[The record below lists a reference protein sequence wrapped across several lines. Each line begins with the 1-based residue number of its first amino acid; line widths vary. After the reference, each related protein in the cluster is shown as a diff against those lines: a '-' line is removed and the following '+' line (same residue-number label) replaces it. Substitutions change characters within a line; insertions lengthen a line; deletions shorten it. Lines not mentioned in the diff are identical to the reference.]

1 MTDVRTATLRISA
14 PPPVRPQRQGGLA
27 RTVISVVIGVVIVG
41 LVSAV
46 VLSGAINWPTVGRY
60 LFAPPVLSGLWVTI
74 QLTVL
79 AMVLGFVLGVA
90 SALMLRSRT
99 PAVAWLARAYIWFF
113 RGTPVLVQLIFWFNL
128 SLIMPTLGWGDGA
141 ISTNALITPFMAALL
156 GLGINE
162 GAYMS
167 EIFRAGIEAVDRGQA
182 EAGLAS
188 GMTPAQVMRHI
199 VLPQALRVITPPTG
213 NQAIGMLK
221 TTSLVSVIAAQDLLT
236 SVQRIYAT
244 NYQIIDL
251 LIVACIWYL
260 LLTTIAT
267 IGQSRLE
274 RHFAGETRSAVGTRR
289 WRRAPSVAGVGA
301 ATSITTKEDM

>member
-1 MTDVRTATLRISA
+1 MQVAKTAPAKLVAKRPGSVKRNIISA
-14 PPPVRPQRQGGLA
+14 VIAVAVLA
-27 RTVISVVIGVVIVG
+27 AV
-41 LVSAV
+41 LVV
-46 VLSGAINWPTVGRY
+46 VLSDAISWETVGRY
-60 LFAPPVLSGLWVTI
+60 LFSASVLRGLWVTL

-79 AMVLGFVLGVA
+79 SMVLGVVLGIT

-99 PAVAWLARAYIWFF
+99 PAFAWLARGYIWFF

-128 SLIMPTLGWGDGA
+128 ALIIPMVGIGEWSV
-141 ISTNALITPFMAALL
+141 STNALITPFVAALL

-167 EIFRAGIEAVDRGQA
+167 EIFRAGIDSVDRGQT

-188 GMTPAQVMRHI
+188 GMKPGQVMRRV
-199 VLPQALRVITPPTG
+199 VLPQALIMITPPTG

-236 SVQRIYAT
+236 SVQRIYAQ

-251 LIVACIWYL
+251 LIVASIWYL
-260 LLTTIAT
+260 ALTTLAT

-274 RHFAGETRSAVGTRR
+274 RSFSANRPLAVGTRK
-289 WRRAPSVAGVGA
+289 WRMAFN
-301 ATSITTKEDM
+301 KENI

>member
-1 MTDVRTATLRISA
+1 MTEVRTATIHVSA
-14 PPPVRPQRQGGLA
+14 PPSLRPRRQGAALRLVLSIA
-27 RTVISVVIGVVIVG
+27 IAALTVGVVA
-41 LVSAV
+41 AV
-46 VLSGAINWPTVGRY
+46 VFSGAISWPTVARY
-60 LFAPPVLSGLWVTI
+60 LFAPPVLAGLVVTI

-79 AMVLGFVLGVA
+79 SMVLGFVLGIA

-99 PAVAWLARAYIWFF
+99 PAIAWLARAYIWFF

-128 SLIMPTLGWGDGA
+128 SLILPTIGWGDGA
-141 ISTNALITPFMAALL
+141 ISTNVLITPFMAALL

-167 EIFRAGIEAVDRGQA
+167 EIFRAGIDAVDRGQT
-182 EAGLAS
+182 EAGLAA
-188 GMTPAQVMRHI
+188 GMTPAQVMRHV
-199 VLPQALRVITPPTG
+199 VLPQAIRVITPPTG
-213 NQAIGMLK
+213 NQTIGMLK

-274 RHFAGETRSAVGTRR
+274 RRFAGDDRAAVGSRR
-289 WRRAPSVAGVGA
+289 WRRAVSVPRLTTGVE
-301 ATSITTKEDM
+301 SKEEL

>member
-1 MTDVRTATLRISA
+1 MADTVTVAVKTS
-14 PPPVRPQRQGGLA
+14 PPPPLQLRRQGGAKRAVLSA
-27 RTVISVVIGVVIVG
+27 LIVV
-41 LVSAV
+41 AV
-46 VLSGAINWPTVGRY
+46 VGAVLGVLLSDALDWPTIWRY
-60 LFAPPVLSGLWVTI
+60 LFSSAVLSGLWVTI
-74 QLTVL
+74 QLTILSMLIGV
-79 AMVLGFVLGVA
+79 VLGVA

-99 PAVAWLARAYIWFF
+99 PAVKGLAQAFIWFF

-128 SLIMPTLGWGDGA
+128 SLILPTIGFGDWS
-141 ISTNALITPFMAALL
+141 ISTNALITPFIAALL

-162 GAYMS
+162 GAYMC
-167 EIFRAGIEAVDRGQA
+167 EIFRAGIDSVDKGQR

-188 GMTPAQVMRHI
+188 GMTSGQVMFRI

-260 LLTTIAT
+260 LLTTVAT
-267 IGQSRLE
+267 FGQSRLE
-274 RHFAGETRSAVGTRR
+274 RSFADGPIGSVGTRR
-289 WRRAPSVAGVGA
+289 WRRNQVTLKSKAES
-301 ATSITTKEDM
+301 KENI

>member
-1 MTDVRTATLRISA
+1 MANTTTVPVRTS
-14 PPPVRPQRQGGLA
+14 PPPRLMLKRPGKAA
-27 RTVISVVIGVVIVG
+27 RIVLSVIIA
-41 LVSAV
+41 AV
-46 VLSGAINWPTVGRY
+46 VLGAVAAVVFSGAISWETVWRY
-60 LFAPPVLSGLWVTI
+60 LFAPPVLAGLVVTI

-79 AMVLGFVLGVA
+79 SMLIGVVLGVA

-99 PAVAWLARAYIWFF
+99 PAIAWLARSYIWFF

-128 SLIMPTLGWGDGA
+128 SLIVPEVGWGDGA
-141 ISTNALITPFMAALL
+141 ISMNVLITPFMAALL

-167 EIFRAGIEAVDRGQA
+167 EIFRAGIDSVDPGQT

-188 GMTPAQVMRHI
+188 GMTPGQVMRTI

-267 IGQSRLE
+267 YGQSRLE
-274 RHFAGETRSAVGTRR
+274 RRFAGATRAAVGTRR
-289 WRRAPSVAGVGA
+289 WRRASSVVN
-301 ATSITTKEDM
+301 ATIESKEIS

>member
-1 MTDVRTATLRISA
+1 MPDAITEPRTTAV
-14 PPPVRPQRQGGLA
+14 PPRLVLKQQGGIRRAALSVA
-27 RTVISVVIGVVIVG
+27 IVVVVTVAVGGV
-41 LVSAV
+41 LF
-46 VLSGAINWPTVGRY
+46 SGAISWPTVWRY

-79 AMVLGFVLGVA
+79 AMVLGVALGIA

-128 SLIMPTLGWGDGA
+128 SLILPTIGWGDGA
-141 ISTNALITPFMAALL
+141 ISTNALITPFIAALL

-167 EIFRAGIEAVDRGQA
+167 EIFRAGIDSVDRGQT

-188 GMTPAQVMRHI
+188 GMTPAQVMRRI
-199 VLPQALRVITPPTG
+199 VLPQALMVITPPTG

-274 RHFAGETRSAVGTRR
+274 RSFTSGQRAAVGTRR
-289 WRRAPSVAGVGA
+289 WRRSRVELPTIPFGKDLS
-301 ATSITTKEDM
+301 

>member
-1 MTDVRTATLRISA
+1 MDTSQTGVPSVA
-14 PPPVRPQRQGGLA
+14 PPRLIAKRPGATR
-27 RTVISVVIGVVIVG
+27 RTIFSILILVIV
-41 LVSAV
+41 VVAAAV
-46 VLSGAINWPTVGRY
+46 VVFSGAISWETVWRY
-60 LFAPPVLSGLWVTI
+60 LFAPPVLMGLWVTL

-79 AMVLGFVLGVA
+79 AMGIGVVLGIA

-99 PAVAWLARAYIWFF
+99 PAIAWLARGYIWFF

-128 SLIMPTLGWGDGA
+128 ALIVPHVGWGDFS
-141 ISTNALITPFMAALL
+141 ISTNALITPFVAALL

-167 EIFRAGIEAVDRGQA
+167 EIFRAGIDSVDKGQT

-188 GMTPAQVMRHI
+188 GMKQGQVMRRI
-199 VLPQALRVITPPTG
+199 ILPQALLVITPPTG

-236 SVQRIYAT
+236 RVQHIYAQ
-244 NYQIIDL
+244 NYRIIDL

-267 IGQSRLE
+267 LGQSRLE
-274 RHFAGETRSAVGTRR
+274 KRFADGRRTAVGTRG
-289 WRRAPSVAGVGA
+289 WRSTWSRMAFN
-301 ATSITTKEDM
+301 KENI

>member
-1 MTDVRTATLRISA
+1 MTEVRTATLHISA
-14 PPPVRPQRQGGLA
+14 PPRLRPKRQGA
-27 RTVISVVIGVVIVG
+27 AVRAVISIVIAVVVLGVVA
-41 LVSAV
+41 SV
-46 VLSGAINWPTVGRY
+46 VFSGAISWPTVGRY

-79 AMVLGFVLGVA
+79 SMVLGFALGVA

-99 PAVAWLARAYIWFF
+99 PAIAWLARAYIWFF

-128 SLIMPTLGWGDGA
+128 SLILPTVGWGDGA
-141 ISTNALITPFMAALL
+141 ISTNALITPFIAALL

-167 EIFRAGIEAVDRGQA
+167 EIFRAGIEAVDRGQT

-188 GMTPAQVMRHI
+188 GMTPGQVMRHV

-274 RHFAGETRSAVGTRR
+274 RRFAGETRSAVGTRR
-289 WRRAPSVAGVGA
+289 WRRSVSMPGA
-301 ATSITTKEDM
+301 AVAATKEEM

>member
-1 MTDVRTATLRISA
+1 MVGPVTEAVSMN
-14 PPPVRPQRQGGLA
+14 PPPRLKLERPGAKKRLLLS
-27 RTVISVVIGVVIVG
+27 VIIFVVVVGAIA
-41 LVSAV
+41 AV
-46 VLSGAINWPTVGRY
+46 VFSGAIHWPTVWLY
-60 LFAPPVLSGLWVTI
+60 IFAPSVLAGLWVTI

-79 AMVLGFVLGVA
+79 SMVLGLALGIA

-99 PAVAWLARAYIWFF
+99 PAIKGLAAAYIWFF

-128 SLIMPTLGWGDGA
+128 SLIVPMVGWGDWA
-141 ISTNALITPFMAALL
+141 VSTNVLITPFIAALL

-162 GAYMS
+162 GAYMC
-167 EIFRAGIEAVDRGQA
+167 EIFRAGIDSVDKGQT

-188 GMTPAQVMRHI
+188 GMTPSQVMRKI
-199 VLPQALRVITPPTG
+199 VLPQALRTITPPTG

-221 TTSLVSVIAAQDLLT
+221 TTSLVSVIAAKDLLT

-251 LIVACIWYL
+251 LIVACVWYL

-267 IGQSRLE
+267 YGQSRLE
-274 RHFAGETRSAVGTRR
+274 RRFALEMNTVGGTRR
-289 WRRAPSVAGVGA
+289 WRRSPVAIPLAPS
-301 ATSITTKEDM
+301 TKEIS

>member
-1 MTDVRTATLRISA
+1 MTEVRTATLHISA
-14 PPPVRPQRQGGLA
+14 PAPLRPRRPGGGA
-27 RTVISVVIGVVIVG
+27 RLVLSVIIGVVVIG

-46 VLSGAINWPTVGRY
+46 VFSGAISWPTVGRY

-79 AMVLGFVLGVA
+79 SMVLGFILGVA

-99 PAVAWLARAYIWFF
+99 PAIAWLARAYIWFF

-128 SLIMPTLGWGDGA
+128 SLIMPTVGWGDGA
-141 ISTNALITPFMAALL
+141 LSTNVLITPFMAALL

-167 EIFRAGIEAVDRGQA
+167 EIFRAGIEAVDRGQT
-182 EAGLAS
+182 EAGLAA
-188 GMTPAQVMRHI
+188 GMTPRQVMTHI
-199 VLPQALRVITPPTG
+199 VLPQAMRVITPPTG

-274 RHFAGETRSAVGTRR
+274 RRFAGEGRSSVGTRR
-289 WRRAPSVAGVGA
+289 WRRAVSVPGT
-301 ATSITTKEDM
+301 TSIATKEEM

>member
-1 MTDVRTATLRISA
+1 MANTTTVPVRTS
-14 PPPVRPQRQGGLA
+14 PPPRLMLKRPGKVA
-27 RTVISVVIGVVIVG
+27 RIVLSVIIA
-41 LVSAV
+41 AV
-46 VLSGAINWPTVGRY
+46 VLGAVAAVVFSGAISWPTVWRY
-60 LFAPPVLSGLWVTI
+60 LFAPAVLAGLVVTI
-74 QLTVL
+74 QLTILSMLIGV
-79 AMVLGFVLGVA
+79 VLGVA

-99 PAVAWLARAYIWFF
+99 PAIAWLARSYIWFF

-128 SLIMPTLGWGDGA
+128 SLIVPEVGWGDGA
-141 ISTNALITPFMAALL
+141 ISMNVLITPFMAALL

-167 EIFRAGIEAVDRGQA
+167 EIFRAGIDSVDPGQT

-188 GMTPAQVMRHI
+188 GMTPGQVMRTI

-267 IGQSRLE
+267 YGQSRLE
-274 RHFAGETRSAVGTRR
+274 RRFAGAVRAAVGTRR
-289 WRRAPSVAGVGA
+289 WRRASSAVN
-301 ATSITTKEDM
+301 ATIESKEIS

>member
-1 MTDVRTATLRISA
+1 MAHTTTVPVRTS
-14 PPPVRPQRQGGLA
+14 PPPRLMLKRPGKVA
-27 RTVISVVIGVVIVG
+27 RIVLSVVIAVIVLG
-41 LVSAV
+41 AIAAV
-46 VLSGAINWPTVGRY
+46 VFSGAISWATVWRY
-60 LFAPPVLSGLWVTI
+60 LFAPPVLAGLVVTI
-74 QLTVL
+74 QLTILSMLIGV
-79 AMVLGFVLGVA
+79 VLGVA

-99 PAVAWLARAYIWFF
+99 PAIAWLARSYIWFF

-128 SLIMPTLGWGDGA
+128 SLIVPEVGWGDGA
-141 ISTNALITPFMAALL
+141 ISMNVLITPFMAALL

-167 EIFRAGIEAVDRGQA
+167 EIFRAGIDSVDPGQT

-188 GMTPAQVMRHI
+188 GMTPAQVMRTI

-267 IGQSRLE
+267 YGQSRLE
-274 RHFAGETRSAVGTRR
+274 RRFAGAARAAVGTRR
-289 WRRAPSVAGVGA
+289 WRRASSAVN
-301 ATSITTKEDM
+301 ATIESKEIS

>member
-1 MTDVRTATLRISA
+1 MANTTTVPVRTS
-14 PPPVRPQRQGGLA
+14 PPPRLMLKRPGKVA
-27 RTVISVVIGVVIVG
+27 RIVLSVIIA
-41 LVSAV
+41 AV
-46 VLSGAINWPTVGRY
+46 VLGAVAAVVFSGAISWPTVWRY
-60 LFAPPVLSGLWVTI
+60 LFAPPVLAGLVVTI
-74 QLTVL
+74 QLTILSMLIGV
-79 AMVLGFVLGVA
+79 VLGVA

-99 PAVAWLARAYIWFF
+99 PAIAWLARSYIWFF

-128 SLIMPTLGWGDGA
+128 SLIVPEVGWGDGA
-141 ISTNALITPFMAALL
+141 ISMNVLITPFMAALL

-167 EIFRAGIEAVDRGQA
+167 EIFRAGIDSVDPGQT

-188 GMTPAQVMRHI
+188 GMTPGQVMRTI

-267 IGQSRLE
+267 YGQSRLE
-274 RHFAGETRSAVGTRR
+274 RRFAGAARAAVGTRR
-289 WRRAPSVAGVGA
+289 WRRASSAVN
-301 ATSITTKEDM
+301 ATIESKEIS

>member
-1 MTDVRTATLRISA
+1 MTDMMDAATAPLRE
-14 PPPVRPQRQGGLA
+14 PMHRLGGTRRL
-27 RTVISVVIGVVIVG
+27 VLSIV
-41 LVSAV
+41 LAV
-46 VLSGAINWPTVGRY
+46 VVLAVVAGVLASGAIDWPTVGRY
-60 LFAPPVLSGLWVTI
+60 LFSAPVLSGLWVTI

-79 AMVLGFVLGVA
+79 SMLIGLILGVT

-99 PAVAWLARAYIWFF
+99 PAIAWLARAYIWFF

-128 SLIMPTLGWGDGA
+128 ALVLPMIGWGSFS
-141 ISTNALITPFMAALL
+141 ISTNDLITPFAAALL

-167 EIFRAGIEAVDRGQA
+167 EIFRAGIDAVDKGQT

-188 GMTPAQVMRHI
+188 GMRPGQVMRRI
-199 VLPQALRVITPPTG
+199 VLPQALVVITPPTG

-236 SVQRIYAT
+236 TVQHIYSQ
-244 NYQIIDL
+244 NYRIIDL

-267 IGQSRLE
+267 LAQSRLE
-274 RHFAGETRSAVGTRR
+274 RSFTGSGRAAVGTRR
-289 WRRAPSVAGVGA
+289 WRAAASPLGRGVNALRLVGKA
-301 ATSITTKEDM
+301 S

>member
-1 MTDVRTATLRISA
+1 ML
-14 PPPVRPQRQGGLA
+14 L
-27 RTVISVVIGVVIVG
+27 VVFVVAGV
-41 LVSAV
+41 LF
-46 VLSGAINWPTVGRY
+46 SGAISWTTVARY
-60 LFAPPVLSGLWVTI
+60 LFAPSVLSGLWVTI

-79 AMVLGFVLGVA
+79 SMALGFVLGVA

-99 PAVAWLARAYIWFF
+99 PAVAWLARGYIWFF

-128 SLIMPTLGWGDGA
+128 SLIMPTIGWGEGA
-141 ISTNALITPFMAALL
+141 VDTNTVITPFIAALL

-167 EIFRAGIEAVDRGQA
+167 EIFRAGIEAVDRGQT

-188 GMTPAQVMRHI
+188 GMTPMQTMRHV

-251 LIVACIWYL
+251 LIVACVWYL
-260 LLTTIAT
+260 LLTTVAT
-267 IGQSRLE
+267 IGQSYLE
-274 RHFAGETRSAVGTRR
+274 RRFAGEGAGAVGTRR
-289 WRRAPSVAGVGA
+289 WRRAVSLGRGVD
-301 ATSITTKEDM
+301 K